1 VRTFTAKFNQKF
13 ILWMLPIMGSADVAY
28 VTTGVGNVH
37 VLSLQGGP
45 WVGPI
50 NTTPFPMGFPTGIAI
65 SGTRLYVTNDQ
76 GTSSAAIYSLSLGGG
91 PWSSAIN
98 NSGTFSGFA
107 NAIAI
112 TDQTAYVTNGQND
125 ADADVFSVPLGGGPW
140 SLPINTSGT
149 FSGALEGIAISG
161 TTAYVTNGQTGTL
174 ATIFSLPLG
183 GGPWS
188 SPINT
193 SGSISGTAL
202 GIAISGNTA
211 YVTNDGLDAEA
222 AVFALPLEGTSW
234 AGPINMGGT
243 FSGNAFGIAISRNT
257 AYLTNHLNPT
267 DVFSLSLTPGNS
279 WVGPINNG
287 SPLNE
292 LGLAIA
298 IVPDIQTKGLKGQEK
313 KVANYLN
320 RQFNNLFPT
329 ALGTVPLLS
338 SFSGKELQTSLRKV
352 CPARLATS
360 IFAANNALFAVSQ
373 LVETHTRNQHVARL
387 RRTVQPGPTSSL
399 DLNAQLTDA
408 SETVPF
414 KATTCCPPQPCSV
427 WIEGLG
433 VFAREHAQLQ
443 TPAFKTSTGGFVAAV
458 EGYGNFPNPIGGGLA
473 YTHTHLKW
481 KGGYGTSTIE
491 QEYGFLYGT
500 FDITCNFYIDA
511 SIWLEFFQI
520 HNHRR
525 IAFPGFKATEHSD
538 PKGFQFAPHLA
549 IGYEFD
555 WCWFSLEPF
564 AMFDWVSSW
573 EHRSHE
579 TGHGFNFGV
588 KGQYSRMLRSEVGLR
603 FYETVTC
610 RWGQIII
617 QERASYVNKEPF
629 HVGTVNAFLV
639 GTPGSFTV
647 ETLTGPQ
654 NLGLVELEFLFT
666 STDMRYPYGSVSY
679 QGEFGSSYIS
689 NQVMLEIGQDF

>member
-1 VRTFTAKFNQKF
+1 MRRFTAKFNQKF
-13 ILWMLPIMGSADVAY
+13 FLWMLPILPVVGSADVAF
-28 VTTGVGNVH
+28 VTTFTPNNVYA
-37 VLSLQGGP
+37 LSLTSGA

-50 NTTPFPMGFPTGIAI
+50 NTGGVFTGFPSGIAI
-65 SGTRLYVTNDQ
+65 SGATAYVPNSLD
-76 GTSSAAIYSLSLGGG
+76 SVYSLPLESG
-91 PWSSAIN
+91 PWSKIN
-98 NSGTFSGFA
+98 ASGTFSGS
-107 NAIAI
+107 NPRNIAI
-112 TDQTAYVTNGQND
+112 SGATAYMPNNLSGTL
-125 ADADVFSVPLGGGPW
+125 AAIISIPLAGGPW
-140 SLPINTSGT
+140 SQIASSGT
-149 FSGALEGIAISG
+149 FSGQAYSIAISGTNAYVTNLETDTLASVFSLPLAGGIWSQINTGGSISQAYNIAISG
-161 TTAYVTNGQTGTL
+161 TTAYVTSSTNGSSV
-174 ATIFSLPLG
+174 FSLPLAG
-183 GGPWS
+183 GLWS
-188 SPINT
+188 NALNT
-193 SGSISGTAL
+193 GTTIS
-202 GIAISGNTA
+202 
-211 YVTNDGLDAEA
+211 D
-222 AVFALPLEGTSW
+222 
-234 AGPINMGGT
+234 
-243 FSGNAFGIAISRNT
+243 AFGIATSEDFAYVTDTLNNDVYSLPLVGGPWTKINT
-257 AYLTNHLNPT
+257 ANISGTT
-267 DVFSLSLTPGNS
+267 DS
-279 WVGPINNG
+279 
-287 SPLNE
+287 
-292 LGLAIA
+292 IA

-320 RQFNNLFPT
+320 RQFNNLFLPT
-329 ALGTVPLLS
+329 FSTVPLLS
-338 SFSGKELQTSLRKV
+338 SLSGKELQTSLKKV

-373 LVETHTRNQHVARL
+373 VVETHTRNQHVARL
-387 RRTVQPGPTSSL
+387 RRTVQPGSTSSL

-564 AMFDWVSSW
+564 AMFDWVNSW
-573 EHRSHE
+573 EHRSRE

-588 KGQYSRMLRSEVGLR
+588 KGQYSGMLRSEVGLR

-654 NLGLVELEFLFT
+654 NLGLFEMEFLFT
-666 STDMRYPYGSVSY
+666 STDMRYPYGSISY

-689 NQVMLEIGQDF
+689 NQIMLEIGQDF